1 MKKIDLQNQKTRL
14 IFIGIPLL
22 YWLFSVIY
30 CQFITNNISNYLV
43 LSSAILL
50 VITYIII
57 IISDGKY
64 REKRIREEE
73 NTIHK
78 SHL

>member
-43 LSSAILL
+43 LSSSMLL
-50 VITYIII
+50 VITYIIVT
-57 IISDGKY
+57 ISDGKY

-73 NTIHK
+73 NTNHRT
-78 SHL
+78 HL